1 MKLSRLEAL
10 ADGIF
15 AIVMTLLVLELKIPS
30 LSGVSTIDDLPV
42 MLSGILPA
50 LLAYI
55 LSFAVLFTFWRAHNF
70 VISGFAKELDMWLSN
85 INAVFLFFVGMVPFT
100 SFVLGRYSGSQAA
113 IILFG
118 ANVIA
123 IGLALFW
130 MRQYAL
136 TSPNIATV
144 RTNRAANRRANIRI
158 LMPVIL
164 ATLAIILSFYD
175 TRLSFVLFTVA
186 IAFNIFPASMH
197 LATWLLD
204 NFWKRL

>member
-186 IAFNIFPASMH
+186 IALNIFPASMH

>member
-30 LSGVSTIDDLPV
+30 LSGVSAIDDLPV

-164 ATLAIILSFYD
+164 AALAITISFYD

>member
-164 ATLAIILSFYD
+164 SPLAIILSFYD
-175 TRLSFVLFTVA
+175 PRLSFVLFPVP

>member
-85 INAVFLFFVGMVPFT
+85 INAIFLFFVGMVPFT

-113 IILFG
+113 IVLFG

-158 LMPVIL
+158 LMPVVL
-164 ATLAIILSFYD
+164 AALAITISFYD

-186 IAFNIFPASMH
+186 IAFNIFPASMIM
-197 LATWLLD
+197 AGWLLD

>member
-30 LSGVSTIDDLPV
+30 LSGVSTIDDLSV
-42 MLSGILPA
+42 VLTGILPA

-55 LSFAVLFTFWRAHNF
+55 LSFAGLFTFWRAHNF
-70 VISGFAKELDMWLSN
+70 IISGFAKELDMWLSN

-123 IGLALFW
+123 FGLALFW

>member
-1 MKLSRLEAL
+1 
-10 ADGIF
+10 
-15 AIVMTLLVLELKIPS
+15 
-30 LSGVSTIDDLPV
+30 
-42 MLSGILPA
+42 
-50 LLAYI
+50 
-55 LSFAVLFTFWRAHNF
+55 
-70 VISGFAKELDMWLSN
+70 
-85 INAVFLFFVGMVPFT
+85 
-100 SFVLGRYSGSQAA
+100 
-113 IILFG
+113 
-118 ANVIA
+118 
-123 IGLALFW
+123 LALFW